1 MNTEEQIYG
10 ISNNEVNFFKD
21 PLKDGYFK
29 RQLDT
34 IKYVKSLLDNKEIS
48 EEQANKLME
57 EISRRTLEAV
67 SQTLAM
73 NDPNFNVNNPVK
85 IPR

>member
-10 ISNNEVNFFKD
+10 INNQKVNFFKD
-21 PLKDGYFK
+21 PLKDGYFE
-29 RQLDT
+29 RLLET
-34 IKYVKSLLDNKEIS
+34 IEYIKSLLDSKKIS
-48 EEQANKLME
+48 DEQANKLME
-57 EISRRTLEAV
+57 EIVKRV

-73 NDPNFNVNNPVK
+73 HDPNFNVIDHGK

>member
-10 ISNNEVNFFKD
+10 INNKNVIFFKD
-21 PLKDGYFK
+21 PLKDGYFE
-29 RQLDT
+29 RLLEV
-34 IKYVKSLLDNKEIS
+34 IEYIKSLLDSKKIS
-48 EEQANKLME
+48 DEQANKLME
-57 EISRRTLEAV
+57 EIAKRALDAF

-73 NDPNFNVNNPVK
+73 NDPDFNVIDPVK